1 MNFQSE
7 LAIII
12 TLLVVLIIIGL
23 FGNIISIFIFSDNE
37 FRKQPPAFYLIVAS
51 FVNIIT
57 LLYLPFTAL
66 PVIWPIDD
74 LACKFFGG
82 IMLASSEYQ
91 SFMVSICSIDRLIT
105 VFYQFKYL
113 FKNKIKFQ
121 IPLIVILLI
130 VITGLVIPA
139 VYFYDKETTSDNQTL
154 CAFSNDPKLI
164 WAFNYFKTQFILFRT
179 IIPFILM
186 IVSSSLIFW
195 KIRSNKRKVGALN
208 ASQKKAYQLGKTL
221 IVMDILF
228 CLFRLPTLINTV
240 INPNG
245 SDRIV
250 YSLFYSM
257 FVLFAAVHN
266 AFTFL
271 IFLIFNKAYRKLFF
285 IHKKKFKSF
294 VIKNRVS
301 SV

>member
-12 TLLVVLIIIGL
+12 TLLVVLIINGL
-23 FGNIISIFIFSDNE
+23 FGNIISIFIFSNKE
-37 FRKQPPAFYLIVAS
+37 FRKQPPAFYLNVKS
-51 FVNIIT
+51 FVNIIA
-57 LLYLPFTAL
+57 LLYLPFTTL
-66 PVIWPIDD
+66 PIIWPIND
-74 LACKFFGG
+74 LACKFFFG
-82 IMLASSEYQ
+82 IMLAGSEYQ

-105 VFYQFKYL
+105 VFAPFKYL
-113 FKNKIKFQ
+113 SKNKMKFQ
-121 IPLIVILLI
+121 IPLVVILSI
-130 VITGLVIPA
+130 VITGFVIPA

-164 WAFNYFKTQFILFRT
+164 WAFDYLKIQFILFRT

-186 IVSSSLIFW
+186 IVSSSLIYW
-195 KIRSNKRKVGALN
+195 KIKSNKRKVGTLN
-208 ASQKKAYQLGKTL
+208 AIQKKAYQLGITL

-245 SDRIV
+245 SDKVV
-250 YSLFYSM
+250 YSFFYSM

-266 AFTFL
+266 AFNFL
-271 IFLIFNKAYRKLFF
+271 IFLKFNKAYRKLFF
-285 IHKKKFKSF
+285 IHTKKLKSF
-294 VIKNRVS
+294 IIKNRVS

>member
-12 TLLVVLIIIGL
+12 TVLVVLIIIGL

-66 PVIWPIDD
+66 PVIWPINDF
-74 LACKFFGG
+74 ACKFFGG
-82 IMLASSEYQ
+82 ILLASSEYQ

-113 FKNKIKFQ
+113 FKNKNKFQ

-130 VITGLVIPA
+130 VITGFVIPA
-139 VYFYDKETTSDNQTL
+139 VYFYDKETTSDNQTF
-154 CAFSNDPKLI
+154 CSFSNDPKLI
-164 WAFNYFKTQFILFRT
+164 WAFYYFKIQLILFRT
-179 IIPFILM
+179 IIPFLLM
-186 IVSSSLIFW
+186 IVSSILIYW
-195 KIRSNKRKVGALN
+195 KIKSNKRKLGTLN
-208 ASQKKAYQLGKTL
+208 ATQKKAYQLGITL

-228 CLFRLPTLINTV
+228 VVFRLPTLINTV

-271 IFLIFNKAYRKLFF
+271 IFLKFNKAYRKLFF
-285 IHKKKFKSF
+285 MYTKKFKSF
-294 VIKNRVS
+294 IKRNRVS